1 MAILPILAGLVIVAN
16 IMSGPAGGPANTTP
30 VITVPTTLPP
40 QPPQTTSPP
49 AVTVTL
55 VPGSTQVMIPSSG
68 IWVRVSYPGTYI
80 GLIGTPGNQTEVTAK
95 GDHLYQIP
103 ATERTVAAALQKNDS
118 SGDQIILEV
127 YKNGVM
133 LKRETS
139 IAPKAI
145 VEILLDI
152 KTL

>member
-1 MAILPILAGLVIVAN
+1 MLIP
-16 IMSGPAGGPANTTP
+16 
-30 VITVPTTLPP
+30 PT
-40 QPPQTTSPP
+40 
-49 AVTVTL
+49 
-55 VPGSTQVMIPSSG
+55 G

-80 GLIGTPGNQTEVTAK
+80 GLVGTSGNQIEVTDT

-103 ATERTVAAALQKNDS
+103 ASERTVAATFQKKDS

-133 LKRETS
+133 LKREAS

-152 KTL
+152 KSM